1 MTRMADDGGGVQ
13 ATLDYVSPQS
23 KVNLRYVGDGKEL
36 NTGVFDQHAVRVG
49 NARLSHEPLT
59 LQTCGFELARHV
71 SAVDFYDDAHAETA
85 YAREIEPLLLKLTG
99 ADKAVLF
106 GPRRR
111 HLTKSGGE
119 VLQAASDVH
128 VDYAAPDSRVIA
140 QTLLG
145 EEGANGVPYRRF
157 MAVNIWRALTPP
169 PQDRPLAVC
178 DARSVMT
185 QSGTLNGL
193 MRVDSMPSP
202 DEILTQQP
210 DLEPSRN
217 GFLFHFD
224 PAHRWYYYP
233 DMTADEVLLFKLYDS
248 TETGPWRCPH
258 VSFADPTVTGAQPRE
273 SYEIRSFV
281 YFR

>member
-1 MTRMADDGGGVQ
+1 MTRLADGGVE

-36 NTGVFDQHAVRVG
+36 NTGVFDRRSVLVRD
-49 NARLSHEPLT
+49 ARRSPEPMT

-71 SAVDFYDDAHAETA
+71 SDVDFYDDARAEAA
-85 YAREIEPLLLKLTG
+85 YAAEIEPLLLDLTG

-111 HLTKSGGE
+111 HLTQSGGE
-119 VLQAASDVH
+119 VLQAAPDVH
-128 VDYAAPDSRVIA
+128 VDYAAPDSRAIA
-140 QTLLG
+140 QRLLG
-145 EEGANGVPYRRF
+145 EEGAERIPYRRF
-157 MAVNIWRALTPP
+157 MAINIWRALTPP

-178 DARSVMT
+178 DARSVVT
-185 QSGTLNGL
+185 QSGALNGL
-193 MRVDSMPSP
+193 MLVDAMPLP
-202 DEILTQQP
+202 DEILDQQP
-210 DLEPSRN
+210 ELPPSRN

-233 DMTADEVLLFKLYDS
+233 DMTAEEVLLFKLYDS

-258 VSFADPTVTGAQPRE
+258 VSFADPTVKGARPRE